1 MKDTHHHSLVRYL
14 NDIVAMERD
23 IVNAIRTQ
31 LEDDRVKGHPEL
43 KGLFL
48 DLAVHGDH
56 RADMFEKLA
65 EKEGGTIGG
74 AIKEGLASLTGILS
88 GLYGIARQHPLSHMV
103 RDNAVAMNM
112 ALASY
117 GMLLTVAMALGHR
130 RCEELAISA
139 LEDCPKF
146 ILRLTDLLPQVV
158 VEELTGDAAVPYP
171 TAATEAHEL
180 ICRAWE
186 KTEG

>member
-1 MKDTHHHSLVRYL
+1 
-14 NDIVAMERD
+14 
-23 IVNAIRTQ
+23 
-31 LEDDRVKGHPEL
+31 
-43 KGLFL
+43 
-48 DLAVHGDH
+48 
-56 RADMFEKLA
+56 
-65 EKEGGTIGG
+65 
-74 AIKEGLASLTGILS
+74 
-88 GLYGIARQHPLSHMV
+88 
-103 RDNAVAMNM
+103 MNM

-117 GMLLTVAMALGHR
+117 GMLLTVAMALWHR

-146 ILRLTDLLPQVV
+146 ILRLTELLPQVV

>member
-1 MKDTHHHSLVRYL
+1 MKDTHHHSLIRYL

-23 IVNAIRTQ
+23 MLNAVRTQ

-56 RADMFEKLA
+56 RADMFEKLV

-74 AIKEGLASLTGILS
+74 VIKEGIASLTGILA

-103 RDNAVAMNM
+103 RDNTVAMNM
-112 ALASY
+112 ASASY

-130 RCEELAISA
+130 RCEELALSA
-139 LEDCPKF
+139 LDDCPKF
-146 ILRLTDLLPQVV
+146 IMRLSDLLPRVI
-158 VEELTGDAAVPYP
+158 VEELTGDATVPYP
-171 TAATEAHEL
+171 SAATEAREL
-180 ICRAWE
+180 MRRAWRNA
-186 KTEG
+186 GS